1 MNNTNKKCKVCGAEL
16 ILSKNNHYI
25 SRGCEVTGIASIA
38 KREEPKLYD
47 TFDCVVCGCQNVLG
61 ERNYRYTSDNDVVVD
76 TDTEE
81 TVKECFGHK
90 QEVCDVKDCDVKENC
105 ETITIMTEEK
115 REELKE
121 QDCFGYYQEYIDKCR
136 KCSEKERC
144 KHNKESLQVKDTG
157 LSKIIIKYLSD
168 DNEEG

>member
-1 MNNTNKKCKVCGAEL
+1 MILNGGIVVNNTNKKCKVCGAEL
-16 ILSKNNHYI
+16 ILSKRNHYI

-47 TFDCVVCGCQNVLG
+47 TFDCVVCGCQNVMQ
-61 ERNYRYTSDNDVVVD
+61 ERKRGLELEMNLPTS
-76 TDTEE
+76 EE
-81 TVKECFGHK
+81 QKEREEKECFGHK
-90 QEVCDVKDCDVKENC
+90 QEVCDVKENC

-144 KHNKESLQVKDTG
+144 KVELDKEVPRR
-157 LSKIIIKYLSD
+157 
-168 DNEEG
+168 